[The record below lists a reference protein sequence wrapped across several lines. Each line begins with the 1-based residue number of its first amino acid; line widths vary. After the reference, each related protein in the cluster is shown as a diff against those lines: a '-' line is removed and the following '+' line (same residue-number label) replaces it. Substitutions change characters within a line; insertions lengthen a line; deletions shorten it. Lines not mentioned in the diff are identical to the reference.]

1 MSQPLIVVG
10 GVIWLIM
17 FCFGEIFVIRQML
30 KGKKTVVKLT
40 QVGFYDYSSA
50 IATKNLLIPWS
61 AVAKVENK
69 KGILGDRYVSVY
81 LKEPEEFLLQIPL
94 ISRIIIKINVKLG
107 LGQFNLVLQ
116 TAQDYSNDQLVEQMN
131 SLLAAANG

>member
-1 MSQPLIVVG
+1 M
-10 GVIWLIM
+10 IM